1 MSRKPIDPVLCLFGL
16 LGLLSCLCALLRLA
30 PNRLLSGNP
39 VMLWDLQ
46 PSAAALGYG
55 LAWLMLPAL
64 SWLRPRGW
72 RLAASGALAVVV
84 LIALPAI
91 AGLGAK
97 HLMAGADPLARVQ
110 LGAGFWL
117 ALLLA
122 VLIALDRARQLA
134 LPRTL
139 TAVVALLVLT
149 AWWAA
154 AVAGV
159 LDALAPMREYAMQR
173 DIFHAAL
180 RTHLRLVA
188 GALTV
193 AVVIGFPLGLLAQR
207 RGAAGRGILALL
219 NVMQAV
225 PSIALFALLIAPLAW
240 LARQG
245 RWFAEH
251 GIGGTGAAPALIA
264 LVLYAL
270 LPIVRSVAA
279 GLDQVPAA
287 ATDAARGM
295 GMGRWQRLGRVE
307 LPLAWPIWLAGLR
320 VVAVQSI
327 GLTAVAALIGAGGL
341 GRLIFQGLGQ
351 GANDLVLLGALAI
364 IALALAADGLF
375 QLLQQ
380 LTERHA

>member
-1 MSRKPIDPVLCLFGL
+1 MPRKPIDPVLCLLGS
-16 LGLLSCLCALLRLA
+16 LGLLSCLCAPLRLA
-30 PNRLLSGNP
+30 PNRLLSGHP
-39 VMLWDLQ
+39 VALWDLQ
-46 PSAAALGYG
+46 PTAAALGYG
-55 LAWLMLPAL
+55 LAWLALPAL
-64 SWLRPRGW
+64 AWLRAGRW
-72 RLAASGALAVVV
+72 RLFASGALAVTVST
-84 LIALPAI
+84 ALPAVV
-91 AGLGAK
+91 GLGAK
-97 HLMAGADPLARVQ
+97 HAMEGAGPLVRVQ

-122 VLIALDRARQLA
+122 GLIALDRARQVA
-134 LPRTL
+134 RPRMLMATI
-139 TAVVALLVLT
+139 ALLVVA
-149 AWWAA
+149 AWWA
-154 AVAGV
+154 VSVGGL

-180 RTHLRLVA
+180 RTHMVLVA

-193 AVVIGFPLGLLAQR
+193 TVLLGMPLGLLAHR

-219 NVMQAV
+219 NALQAV

-240 LARQG
+240 LARHD

-270 LPIVRSVAA
+270 LPIVRSVSA

-287 ATDAARGM
+287 AIDAAQGM
-295 GMGRWQRLGRVE
+295 GMGRWQRLWGVE

-327 GLTAVAALIGAGGL
+327 GLAAVAALIGAGGL

-364 IALALAADGLF
+364 IALALAADALF